1 MIRSAV
7 TWGLKKKKEG
17 QDGGVQ
23 RGTRKFS
30 GVMDM
35 FITLT
40 VVMVSQGYVKLYSLS
55 MYILLYAYYTSI
67 KLSKNSIGKKG
78 NVALNCTLLN

>member
-1 MIRSAV
+1 MIRSVV

-17 QDGGVQ
+17 QDRGVQ
-23 RGTRKFS
+23 RGTRKLL

-35 FITLT
+35 FIILI
-40 VVMVSQGYVKLYSLS
+40 VVIASQGYVKLYSLNT
-55 MYILLYAYYTSI
+55 YILLYAYYTSI

-78 NVALNCTLLN
+78 NVALNCTFN